1 MIFKLLGLMML
12 FGVCTTAGLL
22 KSAMFSKRVRQLEGF
37 VGALDAISTEIRYL
51 AAPLEDIMAK
61 CDAMPEYKELR
72 VFGMCREIFIRE
84 RDFPAAWEKALHM
97 AKPELALDAGDHEAL
112 AWFGRVL
119 GTTDVDG
126 QTANCARYGELL
138 RQRLTRARE
147 DRAKR
152 GKMYTS
158 LGVLAGVFLV
168 VILF

>member
-1 MIFKLLGLMML
+1 ML

-22 KSAMFSKRVRQLEGF
+22 KSASFSKRVRQLEGF
-37 VGALDAISTEIRYL
+37 TGALDSIATEIRYF

-61 CDAMPEYKELR
+61 CDALPEYGELR
-72 VFGMCREIFIRE
+72 VFGLCRKIFMEE
-84 RDFPAAWEKALHM
+84 RDFPAAWEKALGQ
-97 AKPELALDAGDHEAL
+97 AKPSLALDAGDHEAL
-112 AWFGRVL
+112 SWFGRVL

-138 RQRLTRARE
+138 RQRLERARE
-147 DRAKR
+147 DRARR

-158 LGVLAGVFLV
+158 LGVLAGIFLV

>member
-1 MIFKLLGLMML
+1 MVL

-22 KSAMFSKRVRQLEGF
+22 KSARFSKRVRQLEGF
-37 VGALDAISTEIRYL
+37 VGALDAISTDIRYL

-61 CDAMPEYKELR
+61 CDALPEYQELC
-72 VFGMCREIFIRE
+72 VFGLCREIFLQE
-84 RDFPAAWEKALHM
+84 RDFPAAWEQALKQ
-97 AKPELALDAGDHEAL
+97 AKPTLALDAGDCEAL
-112 AWFGRVL
+112 TWFGRVL

-138 RQRLTRARE
+138 RQRLERARE

-168 VILF
+168 VLLF

>member
-72 VFGMCREIFIRE
+72 VFCMC
-84 RDFPAAWEKALHM
+84 
-97 AKPELALDAGDHEAL
+97 
-112 AWFGRVL
+112 
-119 GTTDVDG
+119 
-126 QTANCARYGELL
+126 
-138 RQRLTRARE
+138 
-147 DRAKR
+147 
-152 GKMYTS
+152 
-158 LGVLAGVFLV
+158 
-168 VILF
+168 

>member
-1 MIFKLLGLMML
+1 MVL

-61 CDAMPEYKELR
+61 CDALPEYQELR
-72 VFGMCREIFIRE
+72 VFGLCREIFLKE
-84 RDFPAAWEKALHM
+84 RDFPAAWEQALKK
-97 AKPELALDAGDHEAL
+97 AKPELALDAGDCEAL
-112 AWFGRVL
+112 TWFGRVL

-126 QTANCARYGELL
+126 QTANCVRYGELL
-138 RQRLTRARE
+138 RQRLERARE
-147 DRAKR
+147 DRAKH

-168 VILF
+168 VLLF